1 MLLTNL
7 LLVKMKIA
15 NTEIFLI
22 FKELLESISQL
33 MRFDHSK
40 QVFERNFS
48 IFINKNIKILKKLA
62 NRVRLFLEINEGQ
75 RSKLF

>member
-40 QVFERNFS
+40 WVFERNFS
-48 IFINKNIKILKKLA
+48 IFINKNIKKLKKVSYRL
-62 NRVRLFLEINEGQ
+62 RLFLEIN
-75 RSKLF
+75 

>member
-33 MRFDHSK
+33 MRFDYSK
-40 QVFERNFS
+40 QVFERNFG

>member
-1 MLLTNL
+1 
-7 LLVKMKIA
+7 MKIA

-33 MRFDHSK
+33 MRFDYSK

-62 NRVRLFLEINEGQ
+62 NRLRLFLEINEGQ

>member
-33 MRFDHSK
+33 MRFDYSK

>member
-33 MRFDHSK
+33 MRFDYPK